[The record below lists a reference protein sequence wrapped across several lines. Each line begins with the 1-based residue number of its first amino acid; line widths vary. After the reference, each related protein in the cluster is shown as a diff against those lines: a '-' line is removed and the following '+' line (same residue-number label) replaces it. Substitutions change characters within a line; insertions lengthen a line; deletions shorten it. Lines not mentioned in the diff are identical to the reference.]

1 MILNKGDTLKKDI
14 TLTQKGKPYD
24 LTGQILIAILKK
36 EWQDDEDALD
46 VQIIENHTDAPN
58 GKTQVKMTGLD
69 KTGDYIL
76 YIKSI
81 DEDEKYTL
89 WEIPLTIK

>member
-1 MILNKGDTLKKDI
+1 MIHNKGDTFKRDI

-24 LTGQILIAILKK
+24 LTGQILVAIVKK
-36 EWQDDEDALD
+36 DWQDDEDALD
-46 VQIIENHTDAPN
+46 VQIIENHSDAPN
-58 GKTQVKMTGLD
+58 GKTQLKMTGLD
-69 KTGDYIL
+69 EKGEYVL

-89 WEIPLTIK
+89 YETPITIK

>member
-1 MILNKGDTLKKDI
+1 MNINKGDTFKKTI
-14 TLTQKGKPYD
+14 SLTQKWEPFD
-24 LTGQILIAILKK
+24 LTWQILVAILKK
-36 EWQDDEDALD
+36 EWEDDEEALD
-46 VQIIENHTDAPN
+46 VQIIENHTDPSN

-89 WEIPLTIK
+89 WEIPLTII

>member
-1 MILNKGDTLKKDI
+1 MIINKWDTFKKDLI
-14 TLTQKGKPYD
+14 ITQKGKPYD
-24 LTGQILIAILKK
+24 LTGQILVAIVKK

-58 GKTQVKMTGLD
+58 GKTQVKMTNLD
-69 KTGDYIL
+69 ETGEYIL
-76 YIKSI
+76 FIKSI

-89 WEIPLTIK
+89 QEVPLTIK